1 MCNILLCKLPHFRY
15 PMMDSYAAS
24 LSWLLCVT
32 GWHQIPGLVK
42 DLLELLTLLLLSATV
57 LS

>member
-1 MCNILLCKLPHFRY
+1 
-15 PMMDSYAAS
+15 MMDSYAAS
-24 LSWLLCVT
+24 ISWLLCVID
-32 GWHQIPGLVK
+32 WHQIPGVLK